1 MNPRRW
7 KQIEAAI
14 RRWRTA
20 HSTPE
25 ARREAYLR
33 SVPKEVAD
41 SMAFEGDPVDLEI
54 LETHLKV
61 LLGGA

>member
-1 MNPRRW
+1 MNPGRW

-14 RRWRTA
+14 RQWRNA
-20 HSTPE
+20 HPTPQ
-25 ARREAYLR
+25 ARRQAYLR
-33 SVPKEVAD
+33 SVPKQVAD